1 MSDYKG
7 YKCTD
12 CGVTGLKLW
21 RDYGYCN
28 ELWCALCCEKLIAA
42 KARAPDPWDEPPG
55 PLDMM
60 RYGFSGVAA
69 IPSDGDCDSYQSSGA
84 YKSDGLLWWHAL
96 PTFTDENREIA
107 TVMYTLRRSRED
119 LAMNERAEQKLV
131 QKVNGLLLRL
141 RRPQKPVPEI
151 TTDAGYGYR
160 HELSDARRVMME
172 TLRLLYDSQG
182 NRLKLYQ
189 EENDLEWILER
200 AVYQLT
206 KPATVTIWGSKTETI
221 QMENGKFWTISG
233 GEEQLV
239 DLTPGQKIAVGK
251 RGMAV
256 VLLGDSFREC
266 PTIMDHS
273 QDGWELID
281 DLLKKRSI
289 VTVEGY

>member
-1 MSDYKG
+1 MSNYEA

-21 RDYGYCN
+21 RDYGYCD
-28 ELWCALCCEKLIAA
+28 ELWCALCCEKRIAD

-84 YKSDGLLWWHAL
+84 YKGEGLLWWHAL
-96 PTFTDENREIA
+96 PTFKDENREIA
-107 TVMYTLRRSRED
+107 TVMYTLRQSRED
-119 LAMNERAEQKLV
+119 LAMHERAEQKLTI
-131 QKVNGLLLRL
+131 KVNELRARL
-141 RRPQKPVPEI
+141 GKTPKPVPEI

-160 HELSDARRVMME
+160 RQLDDAKRVMME
-172 TLRLLYDSQG
+172 TLRLLFDSQD

-200 AVYQLT
+200 AVYQL
-206 KPATVTIWGSKTETI
+206 KEPASVTIWGSKSETI
-221 QMENGKFWTISG
+221 PMDNGKFMRITG
-233 GEEQLV
+233 GQEQILA
-239 DLTPGQKIAVGK
+239 LSPGQRIAVGK

-256 VLLGDSFREC
+256 VLLGESFRDC
-266 PTIMDHS
+266 PTIMDHG
-273 QDGWELID
+273 QDGWRLVD
-281 DLLKKRSI
+281 DLLRKHSI
-289 VTVEGY
+289 VEVRGY